1 MTDLHGKT
9 LIITGATGNLG
20 QVLARTLS
28 ERGARLALVG
38 RDPTTLAT
46 TRQQLPAQSEVA
58 TFVADLLN
66 PQEVAAMVQGAVK
79 RFGSIH
85 ALINAQGGF
94 AMGPRIQSTSD
105 NDWDFMMDLNL
116 RTVFN
121 TARALIPTLLAS
133 GNGRIV
139 NVSARAATRGVAGM
153 APYCTSKAA
162 VITLTESL
170 ADELKHDGITVNCVL
185 PGTLDTPQNRAAMP
199 DQDHDRWV
207 SLEALADVILFLV
220 SDASRAVTGAAIPVY
235 GRS

>member
-20 QVLARTLS
+20 QVLARVLS

-38 RDPTTLAT
+38 RDPTTLAA
-46 TRQQLPAQSEVA
+46 TRQRLPAQSEVA
-58 TFVADLLN
+58 TFTADLLN
-66 PQEVAAMVQGAVK
+66 PKEVAAMVQGAVK

-94 AMGPRIQSTSD
+94 AMGPHIQSTSD
-105 NDWDFMMDLNL
+105 ADWDFMMDLNL

-121 TARALIPTLLAS
+121 TTRALIPTLLAS

-170 ADELKHDGITVNCVL
+170 ADELKQNGVTVNCVL

-199 DQDHDRWV
+199 DQDFDTWV